1 MHLIDL
7 DAQPKRGS
15 DSDEENAVARV
26 VMNTTRPRTKGLGKE
41 DFSSMEHSLESDE
54 NSRHRQQYNFD
65 GQMMSQ
71 TMPLSPS
78 FGTPSITSSS
88 PRLMLSQQ
96 AKFKPVLTPQMHNEI
111 VVRWKKQRSTVE
123 NWARRVSRWAKRMT
137 MVRCVIKNEV
147 IHMSEQQFQ
156 EHTRR
161 VLEANLQGES
171 SIEDQIDDH
180 EEPFIDFGVDY
191 PEVVNKSPNNNFEAG
206 STQRG
211 HATNSPYPVSVA
223 GNISIQS
230 SSGMQSSGRISPI
243 LSSDDGSRIT
253 FA

>member
-1 MHLIDL
+1 MIDL

-54 NSRHRQQYNFD
+54 NSRHRQQHNVD
-65 GQMMSQ
+65 GQMMTNQ

-88 PRLMLSQQ
+88 PRLMLAQQ

-111 VVRWKKQRSTVE
+111 VVRWKKQRSAVE

-137 MVRCVIKNEV
+137 MVRCVVKNEV
-147 IHMSEQQFQ
+147 MHMSEQQFQ
-156 EHTRR
+156 EHIRR
-161 VLEANLQGES
+161 ELEANRES
-171 SIEDQIDDH
+171 SIEDQVDDH

-211 HATNSPYPVSVA
+211 HATNAPYPVSGA

-243 LSSDDGSRIT
+243 LSSIGDDGSRIT